1 MWRSEQDAG
10 APSGGSSASNH
21 ATPEIPTHHVGA
33 SAFQH
38 PTHNPTPFS
47 TFPAA
52 WVIGTAAV
60 PDGSSLPSRS
70 SSNPPGSIVRAPSD
84 LLPNGLLTTPPPST
98 PATQLLKVLV
108 NNRIT
113 IPVQDASY
121 SASNGPFADS
131 PATSGGPTIR
141 PLDSLVLPSPSL
153 LPGGVHS
160 LPTPTSASS
169 QPAKPIDGYGSRG
182 SPLET
187 ASSKDSIPGP
197 SAEHSSGSAKGPS
210 LTPRPTS
217 SAGFNRRSDAALIQ
231 NSSRNGSGASSGSSG
246 VAGPSRIVDSSSS
259 AGTSGSQYS
268 GPRHPQPVAGA
279 HHSGYAGVTFHH
291 GHGMHHNGG
300 STFQLSQ
307 QPQAPLTA
315 TAVTAGAVSQAPGS
329 PTVGYSAPPYYMA
342 QIPPGAVVMGV
353 HHAGS
358 TSAGSGSGNG
368 IQNRPSIGGS
378 GVSREGSAGSGWR
391 GSRSAGGSGAGS
403 GSAGSGHGGKHT
415 FSYGA
420 PQQIMHG
427 HMAQDG
433 SAGPYGMPHMPYP
446 VYGMMA
452 PGIVMPQV
460 ISPVVGSPGSMEPH
474 GPLGHQ
480 PVHMGPMIMSHG
492 PSMTMGMGIGHH
504 MHSFPPHGHMGG
516 PPMGMHPHPH
526 VAAHSHGGGFSH
538 HHGPHFHG
546 GPGMG
551 GGYGHGQLTYSH
563 SVGPPMHPHGA
574 PYGSSS
580 RGIGGKST
588 GTGTGSSHTSSKAA
602 RSGGISGGSGGIT
615 AGGGEAN
622 SSTAPGGGAASSIT
636 GSARDSPLAGRGR
649 LGGRE
654 KADGKGRSAE
664 QRERKPGNSRAP
676 AVIAHCVTDMS
687 ALEEQLQSLV
697 RQLTPGEDDLAAHQ
711 VALTAVKELVEG
723 HWPHVKVHLFGSAA
737 NGLIIAGS
745 NEIDI
750 TIEVPD
756 MAWDDHSAK
765 AAMVSEL
772 GELASG
778 VSGPAAIGA
787 PGGPGTK
794 SDAAIACDNTVD
806 TAPADAAEVAQAAA
820 GAHQAAGGPA
830 VVAVARMEG
839 ESSAVERA
847 EGDTEATAE
856 AATEEA
862 AAEVA
867 GERMPPVMTA
877 VSALPKARTP
887 IVKMTVISTQTRV
900 EVTINNL
907 LAISNTCMLRDY
919 CEIDPRLRQLAL
931 LVKHWART
939 RSVNDAYRGSLSSYA
954 YVLLCIWLL
963 QQRQPAILPVLQ
975 QCEPH
980 TYDKMVGP
988 WRCSYNDRV
997 EELKDFGIA
1006 NKETL
1011 AELLVAF
1018 FDHWAWRHDYNGS
1031 VVCVRTGG
1039 TMAKSTKEWTKRQ
1052 GNERHLMCVEDPFEL
1067 SHDLGRTIDKAA
1079 VQVLRREFERAARIF
1094 ASNPDPLVELLAPLT
1109 PEEEA
1114 AVAAALQSRR
1124 KVSKDKERLKDKQ
1137 AAAAAA
1143 AAAAATSTG
1152 DADSSAAEAGTFAAE
1167 GADNR
1172 PALADLV
1179 GLPAEE
1185 QDSDDE
1191 AWSGNGQFNCVGQEP
1206 IASAPFTNLESGG
1219 AASCDA

>member
-1 MWRSEQDAG
+1 MWRSEQDPG

-21 ATPEIPTHHVGA
+21 ATPEIPTHHVAA

-38 PTHNPTPFS
+38 PTNNPTPFS

-70 SSNPPGSIVRAPSD
+70 SMNPAGSIVHAPSD
-84 LLPNGLLTTPPPST
+84 LLPNGLLTTPQPST

-113 IPVQDASY
+113 IPVQEASY
-121 SASNGPFADS
+121 SSSNGPLADS
-131 PATSGGPTIR
+131 PATSGGPAIR

-169 QPAKPIDGYGSRG
+169 QPLKPIDGYGSRG

-187 ASSKDSIPGP
+187 ASSKESIPGP

-210 LTPRPTS
+210 QTPRPTS
-217 SAGFNRRSDAALIQ
+217 GAGSNRRSDAASAQ

-246 VAGPSRIVDSSSS
+246 VAGTSRIVDSSSS

-268 GPRHPQPVAGA
+268 GPRHPQPAASG
-279 HHSGYAGVTFHH
+279 HHTGYAGVPFHH
-291 GHGMHHNGG
+291 GHGMHHPGG
-300 STFQLSQ
+300 STFQVPQ
-307 QPQAPLTA
+307 QHQAPLAA
-315 TAVTAGAVSQAPGS
+315 TAVAAGAVLQAPGS
-329 PTVGYSAPPYYMA
+329 PTVGYSATPYYMS
-342 QIPPGAVVMGV
+342 QMPPGAVMMGV
-353 HHAGS
+353 HHAAS
-358 TSAGSGSGNG
+358 TSAGSGSGSG

-378 GVSREGSAGSGWR
+378 GGSREGSAGSGWR

-403 GSAGSGHGGKHT
+403 VSAGSGPGGKHV

-420 PQQIMHG
+420 SQQMMHG

-433 SAGPYGMPHMPYP
+433 GAGPYGMPHMPYP

-460 ISPVVGSPGSMEPH
+460 LSPVVGSPGSMEPH
-474 GPLGHQ
+474 GPLAHQ
-480 PVHMGPMIMSHG
+480 PVHMGPMIMSHA
-492 PSMTMGMGIGHH
+492 PSMAMGMGIGHH
-504 MHSFPPHGHMGG
+504 MHSFPPHGHIGG

-526 VAAHSHGGGFSH
+526 MAAHSHVGGFSH
-538 HHGPHFHG
+538 PHGPHFHG
-546 GPGMG
+546 GAGMG
-551 GGYGHGQLTYSH
+551 GGYGHGQLTFSH
-563 SVGPPMHPHGA
+563 SLGPPMHPHGA
-574 PYGSSS
+574 HYNGNS
-580 RGIGGKST
+580 RGVGGRSA
-588 GTGTGSSHTSSKAA
+588 GTGAGSLHTSGKAA
-602 RSGGISGGSGGIT
+602 RNAGIGGGSGGAT
-615 AGGGEAN
+615 AGGGDAN
-622 SSTAPGGGAASSIT
+622 SSTAPGGGVASGVT
-636 GSARDSPLAGRGR
+636 VSARDSPVAGRGR
-649 LGGRE
+649 TGNRE
-654 KADGKGRSAE
+654 KAEAKARSAE

-676 AVIAHCVTDMS
+676 AVIAQCIADKP
-687 ALEEQLQSLV
+687 ALEEQLHSLV
-697 RQLTPGEDDLAAHQ
+697 RQLTPGEEELAAHQ

-737 NGLIIAGS
+737 NGLAIAGS

-756 MAWDDHSAK
+756 MAWDDHAAK
-765 AAMVSEL
+765 AAMVTEL

-778 VSGPAAIGA
+778 ISEAAAIGA
-787 PGGPGTK
+787 PAVPGTN
-794 SDAAIACDNTVD
+794 SDAAMATSDNAV
-806 TAPADAAEVAQAAA
+806 DAAQTDAAIVALATE
-820 GAHQAAGGPA
+820 GADKAAGGA
-830 VVAVARMEG
+830 EVVAVASIEG
-839 ESSAVERA
+839 KSCAVEGSEA
-847 EGDTEATAE
+847 DTEATAE
-856 AATEEA
+856 V
-862 AAEVA
+862 VA
-867 GERMPPVMTA
+867 GEWTPPVMEA

-931 LVKHWART
+931 LVKHWARI

-975 QCEPH
+975 QCEPQ
-980 TYDKMVGP
+980 TFDKMVGP

-997 EELKDFGIA
+997 EELKDFGVA

-1011 AELLVAF
+1011 AELVVAF

-1039 TMAKSTKEWTKRQ
+1039 TMPKSAKEWTKRQ
-1052 GNERHLMCVEDPFEL
+1052 GNERHLMCIEDPFEL

-1079 VQVLRREFERAARIF
+1079 VQVGFR
-1094 ASNPDPLVELLAPLT
+1094 VEH
-1109 PEEEA
+1109 
-1114 AVAAALQSRR
+1114 
-1124 KVSKDKERLKDKQ
+1124 
-1137 AAAAAA
+1137 
-1143 AAAAATSTG
+1143 G
-1152 DADSSAAEAGTFAAE
+1152 D
-1167 GADNR
+1167 
-1172 PALADLV
+1172 
-1179 GLPAEE
+1179 
-1185 QDSDDE
+1185 
-1191 AWSGNGQFNCVGQEP
+1191 
-1206 IASAPFTNLESGG
+1206 
-1219 AASCDA
+1219 